1 MNSIPVSQQ
10 CEVDAKFK
18 SLSCI
23 FCVSD
28 PSYPIPFPSYLIPY
42 KALEP
47 ARKKERKSACKRK
60 NLPPAGPDEGLVN
73 LAADVLHSTPSQT
86 FISSALTTLSIPV
99 AVTVWDIFATSLRYN
114 EARTICWSFSVTDG
128 QVHQGQGGLT
138 SSLNWGHILL
148 WLRSL
153 NSSSYLRVDGG
164 RGNFAGEWSSRVA
177 EFIDQTK
184 SSAFSLGLKKSKH
197 VF

>member
-1 MNSIPVSQQ
+1 M
-10 CEVDAKFK
+10 CEVEAKFK

-42 KALEP
+42 RALEP
-47 ARKKERKSACKRK
+47 ARKKERKSDHKRK
-60 NLPPAGPDEGLVN
+60 IRPPAGPDESLLN

-99 AVTVWDIFATSLRYN
+99 AMTVWAFSATSLRYN

-128 QVHQGQGGLT
+128 QVHQGQGELT

-153 NSSSYLRVDGG
+153 NSSSYLRVDVG
-164 RGNFAGEWSSRVA
+164 RDKFGRRLKMAEWRLRKAG
-177 EFIDQTK
+177 F
-184 SSAFSLGLKKSKH
+184 LLKPR
-197 VF
+197 